1 MAPRSLNHLFKLR
14 DANGNLI
21 FPETRAAQPTIYG
34 IPVLTSN
41 NIPTNLGGGNET
53 EIYFLDASEVIFG
66 EVDQIEV
73 AVSTDGTYLEGAN
86 VRSAFSRDQ
95 TLMRMTLHHD
105 LAVKHD
111 VLIALKNAV
120 TWARRNSWSL
130 SFSSADTD
138 VSRGR

>member
-1 MAPRSLNHLFKLR
+1 MNGLTGADVPMLRPRFLMAPRSRNHLFVLR

-21 FPETRAAQPTIYG
+21 FPEVRNENPVIYG
-34 IPVLTSN
+34 IPVLLSN
-41 NIPTNLGGGNET
+41 NIPTNLNGNET
-53 EIYFLDASEVIFG
+53 EIYLVDASEVIFG

-95 TLMRMTLHHD
+95 TLMRVTLHHD

-111 VLIALKNAV
+111 VSIAVKNAV
-120 TWARRNSWSL
+120 TWGA
-130 SFSSADTD
+130 
-138 VSRGR
+138 